1 MKTGKKNKK
10 LNISIF
16 LWLVVLGLITFM
28 TMGYAYYGKLLTLQG
43 VVNIPNYGTVSI
55 TSVTVAD
62 SLSVTENT
70 PATTDG
76 TSLNFDLTISGQTD
90 EYYIT
95 YLVTILNDT
104 VEDYV
109 YVTTNIN
116 PSIVSVS
123 GNNTAT
129 SEVEVIGI
137 EDGDTIPSK
146 QSVQVQLKLIFHP
159 SDPNDTYTATGDTN
173 VETDA
178 NNTGN
183 LLGSITSARV
193 GDLTGSNTVTSFTM
207 DVINT
212 FDSSKTFR
220 VTIAN
225 TQNFIICNS
234 SGGTLSD
241 FTIAANSEDTYTFY
255 IKKKPNG
262 NFPNEI
268 ETVSLVLKSTGLP
281 NCQLGV
287 VQISVDTNVVVDNDA
302 PYISNVQA
310 TINNTNGS
318 VDVSWDAEDDSTITQ
333 FTVYAYNT
341 NNTST
346 PAKTVTTNGDTN
358 VTVTG
363 LSAGTYYFV
372 VVGKDSSN
380 NTATQTEINNATTS
394 RGHAS
399 KSNELECR
407 WVFNVNSSGLQ
418 NMSSNGASTVNRG
431 ATYQATITADNNYT
445 LPDDLTITMGGQTV
459 QKGNNGY
466 TFSNGTLR
474 VFNVTGDL
482 VISGSAT
489 QNTCLVAGTLIKTIN
504 GDKKI
509 EDITYSDLLLV
520 YNHISG
526 KTTYEYPIWIE
537 EGKKSNSYKK
547 ITFSDKTELKI
558 VNSHSL
564 FDANKKRYVDANK
577 ELTIGDEVYKL
588 KNNKLVKVKVVK
600 IESINEE
607 VEYYNIVSTYFY
619 NLFANSLLTTDTT
632 SSISNIYGFKDN
644 AIYGEG
650 FNKINNGL
658 KLEYEDISV
667 IPYYLYKGLN
677 LENALVLVNNGLDID
692 FLSNFTLNNTKKPIN
707 KNGYNYWHLNVNN
720 KSYLLKEGTIYRL
733 PKIKNIK
740 AYYNTSDNN
749 YYYPGDTI
757 VINHG
762 IYLES
767 IYK

>member
-1 MKTGKKNKK
+1 MSKGKKNRK
-10 LNISIF
+10 LNISMC

-76 TSLNFDLTISGQTD
+76 TTLNFDLTISGQTD

-95 YLVTILNDT
+95 YLVTILNNT

-109 YVTTNIN
+109 YVATNIN

-146 QSVQVQLKLIFHP
+146 QSVQVQLKFIFHP

-173 VETDA
+173 VEIDA
-178 NNTGN
+178 NNTGT

-193 GDLTGSNTVTSFTM
+193 GDLTGSHTVTSFTV

-212 FDSSKTFR
+212 YDTSKTFR
-220 VTIAN
+220 IAIAN
-225 TQNFIICNS
+225 TQNFVICNS

-255 IKKKPNG
+255 IKKKDNG

-268 ETVSLVLKSTGLP
+268 ETVSLVLKSTGIS

-287 VQISVDTNVVVDNDA
+287 VQISVDTNVFIDREA
-302 PYISNVQA
+302 PYISNVEA
-310 TINNTNGS
+310 VINNTNGS
-318 VDVSWDAEDDSTITQ
+318 VDVSWDADDDSTITQ
-333 FTVYAYNT
+333 FTVYAYST
-341 NNTST
+341 SNTST
-346 PAKTVTTNGDTN
+346 PVKTVTTNGDTN

-380 NTATQTEINNATTS
+380 NTATQNEINNATTG

-399 KSNELECR
+399 KSNELACK
-407 WVFNVNSSGLQ
+407 WVFSVNSSGLR
-418 NMSSNGASTVNRG
+418 NMSSNGANTVNRG
-431 ATYQATITADNNYT
+431 ATYQATLTANNNYT
-445 LPDDLTITMGGQTV
+445 LPNTLTITMDGQEV
-459 QKGNNGY
+459 QQGNTGY
-466 TFSNGTLR
+466 TFNNGTLR

-489 QNTCLVAGTLIKTIN
+489 QNTCLVEGTLIKTIN

-520 YNHISG
+520 YNHING

-537 EGKKSNSYKK
+537 EGKTSNTYKK
-547 ITFSDKTELKI
+547 ITFSDKTILKI
-558 VNSHSL
+558 VTSHSL
-564 FDANKKRYVDANK
+564 FDVNKKRYVDANK
-577 ELTIGDEVYKL
+577 ELKVGDEVYKL
-588 KNNKLVKVKVVK
+588 SNNKLVKVKVTK
-600 IESINEE
+600 IEN
-607 VEYYNIVSTYFY
+607 VNKKVKYYNVVSTYFY

-650 FNKINNGL
+650 FDKINNGP
-658 KLEYEDISV
+658 KLEYKDISV

-677 LENALVLVNNGLDID
+677 LQNALVLVNNGLDVD
-692 FLSNFTLNNTKKPIN
+692 FLSRFTLENTKKPIN
-707 KNGYNYWHLNVNN
+707 KNGNNYWYLNING
-720 KSYLLKEGTIYRL
+720 KAKLLKEGTIYKL
-733 PKIKNIK
+733 PKTNNIK
-740 AYYNTSDNN
+740 AYYNTSDNK
-749 YYYPGDTI
+749 YYYPGDKII
-757 VINHG
+757 VNHG

>member
-399 KSNELECR
+399 KSNELACR

>member
-146 QSVQVQLKLIFHP
+146 QSVQAQLKLIFHP

-358 VTVTG
+358 VTVTS

-399 KSNELECR
+399 KSNELACK
-407 WVFNVNSSGLQ
+407 WVFSVDASGLQ
-418 NMSSNGASTVNRG
+418 NMRSNGASTVNRG
-431 ATYQATITADNNYT
+431 ATYQATITANNNYT
-445 LPDDLTITMGGQTV
+445 LPDNLTITMGGQTV

-489 QNTCLVAGTLIKTIN
+489 QNTCLAAGTLIKTIN

-564 FDANKKRYVDANK
+564 FDVNKKRYVDANK

-607 VEYYNIVSTYFY
+607 VEYYNVVSTYFY

>member
-1 MKTGKKNKK
+1 MRKNSRNKK
-10 LNISIF
+10 FNIGIL
-16 LWLVVLGLITFM
+16 LWLVVFGLITF
-28 TMGYAYYGKLLTLQG
+28 TTIGYAYYGKLLTLRG
-43 VVNIPNYGTVSI
+43 VVSVPDYGEVLI
-55 TSVTVAD
+55 TNVTVID
-62 SLSVTENT
+62 SMSVTENT

-76 TSLNFDLTISGQTD
+76 TNLNFDLTISGQTD

-95 YLVTILNDT
+95 YLVTIANNT

-129 SEVEVIGI
+129 SDVEVIGI
-137 EDGDTIPSK
+137 EDGDTIPAH
-146 QSVQVQLKLIFHP
+146 QSVQVQLKLKFYP
-159 SDPNDTYTATGDTN
+159 SDPNDTYTVTGETS
-173 VETDA
+173 VEADA
-178 NNTGN
+178 NNIGT

-193 GDLTGSNTVTSFTM
+193 GDLTGNNTVTSFTM

-212 FDSSKTFR
+212 YTTSKTFR
-220 VTIAN
+220 VAIGN
-225 TQNFIICNS
+225 TQNFVICNS

-241 FTIAANSEDTYTFY
+241 FTIDANSEDSYTFY

-268 ETVSLVLKSTGLP
+268 ETVSLVLKSTGIA

-302 PYISNVQA
+302 PYISNVTA

-333 FTVYAYNT
+333 FTIYAYNV

-346 PAKTVTTNGDTN
+346 PAKTVTTNGNTS

-380 NTATQTEINNATTS
+380 NTATQTEINNATTG

-399 KSNELECR
+399 KSSELECR
-407 WVFNVNSSGLQ
+407 WVFNVDSSGLQ

-431 ATYQATITADNNYT
+431 ATYSATITANNNYT
-445 LPDDLTITMGGQTV
+445 LPDSLTITMGGQTV

-466 TFSNGTLR
+466 TFSNGALR
-474 VFNVTGDL
+474 IFNVTGDL
-482 VISGSAT
+482 VISGQAT
-489 QNTCLVAGTLIKTIN
+489 GGGCFVEGTLIKTKN
-504 GDKKI
+504 GNKKI
-509 EDITYSDLLLV
+509 EDITYKDLLVV
-520 YNHISG
+520 YNHING
-526 KTTYEYPIWIE
+526 KITYNYPIWIE
-537 EGKKSNSYKK
+537 KEKTSNTYKK

-558 VNSHSL
+558 VNSHSV
-564 FDANKKRYVDANK
+564 FDVKKNRYVDANT
-577 ELTIGDEVYKL
+577 ELKIGDEVYKL
-588 KNNKLVKVKVVK
+588 SNNKLIKVKVTSIEIISKKVK
-600 IESINEE
+600 
-607 VEYYNIVSTYFY
+607 YYNIVSTYFY
-619 NLFANSLLTTDTT
+619 NVFANSILTTDTT
-632 SSISNIYGFKDN
+632 SSISNIYEFKDN
-644 AIYGEG
+644 AIYSDN
-650 FNKINNGL
+650 FYKISSGK
-658 KLEYEDISV
+658 KLDYKYINS

-677 LENALVLVNNGLDID
+677 LENAYVLLNNKLDIN
-692 FLSNFTLNNTKKPIN
+692 FLSMFTMNNTKKTIT
-707 KNGYNYWHLNVNN
+707 KNGHNYWYININN
-720 KSYLLKEGTIYRL
+720 KEYLIKEGSIYKL

-740 AYYNTSDNN
+740 AYYNTSDNK
-749 YYYPGDTI
+749 YYYPGDKLI
-757 VINHG
+757 VNHG

-767 IYK
+767 IKK

>member
-399 KSNELECR
+399 KSNELACR

-564 FDANKKRYVDANK
+564 FDSNKKRYVDANK